1 MIHQVAMEFHPVS
14 GASSSVSFAG
24 DTLIL
29 PVVSH
34 GNVGQLATDLLVA
47 SLAGSSR
54 VGCLDHPAL
63 LPCVGRD
70 AFGDDAGPGG
80 GHIALSMEVYR
91 VNDDD
96 APGVVLAQQRAE
108 VALGSQRT
116 FAADTAR
123 WARESGFKEV
133 IVLASAPSTDANA
146 PGQIGGTSFR
156 HVTASGAPDDRC
168 VAANIPHHNQT
179 NEIANEKATP
189 PWSLVKALRDAG
201 VTGTA
206 LIATC
211 SEGDNTEDA
220 KAMAEAVA
228 RVIHGGDG
236 AENSPLRSN
245 DGNDSKWTTPPSWAA
260 AYGQQPIASQL
271 FM

>member
-47 SLAGSSR
+47 SLAGVSR

-63 LPCVGRD
+63 LPCVGRH
-70 AFGDDAGPGG
+70 AFGDDAAGSTGGPGG

-168 VAANIPHHNQT
+168 VAANIPHQHQT

-206 LIATC
+206 LVATC

-220 KAMAEAVA
+220 KAMACGER
-228 RVIHGGDG
+228 RVSSTVRGPQ
-236 AENSPLRSN
+236 ASRFSPLRR
-245 DGNDSKWTTPPSWAA
+245 
-260 AYGQQPIASQL
+260 
-271 FM
+271 

>member
-1 MIHQVAMEFHPVS
+1 
-14 GASSSVSFAG
+14 
-24 DTLIL
+24 
-29 PVVSH
+29 
-34 GNVGQLATDLLVA
+34 
-47 SLAGSSR
+47 
-54 VGCLDHPAL
+54 
-63 LPCVGRD
+63 
-70 AFGDDAGPGG
+70 
-80 GHIALSMEVYR
+80 MEVYR

-189 PWSLVKALRDAG
+189 PWSLVKALRDAWG
-201 VTGTA
+201 H
-206 LIATC
+206 
-211 SEGDNTEDA
+211 
-220 KAMAEAVA
+220 
-228 RVIHGGDG
+228 RHGAHRDV
-236 AENSPLRSN
+236 LR
-245 DGNDSKWTTPPSWAA
+245 G
-260 AYGQQPIASQL
+260 G
-271 FM
+271 